1 MKIRVLAGAVLLASV
16 SLAGCAS
23 NHLLVEQPAVAQI
36 HAQSLKLDYEA
47 GGAPVTS
54 DAAAYLQH
62 KMQQAFF
69 QAGGPFAQ
77 GDDLTL
83 RYRFIG
89 FDKGSRLSRYFL
101 GGLAGG
107 EAQMVIQAEF
117 VGRDGKVLAKI
128 QSQSRVNGG
137 AFGGSSNS
145 AIDGAVK
152 EIRDYAVANFH

>member
-1 MKIRVLAGAVLLASV
+1 MRRHLLASAMVLAFV
-16 SLAGCAS
+16 SITGCAS
-23 NHLLVEQPAVAQI
+23 NHLLVEQPAVAQF
-36 HAQSLKLDYEA
+36 HAQSIKLDYES
-47 GGAPVTS
+47 GGAPVTA
-54 DAAAYLQH
+54 DAAAYLQR
-62 KMQQAFF
+62 KMGEAFF
-69 QAGGPFAQ
+69 SPGSGFQPGN
-77 GDDLTL
+77 DLTV

-89 FDKGSRLSRYFL
+89 FDRGSRLSRYFL

-117 VGRDGKVLAKI
+117 VRPDGTVLAKI

-152 EIRDYAVANFH
+152 EIRDYALANFH